1 MSGGSGSSKVA
12 GRPLWVYY
20 SPVNVKA
27 PESLMNSERAAIPWG
42 FPGALGGQARG
53 APFAVSFAGFRN
65 GRMSS

>member
-1 MSGGSGSSKVA
+1 M
-12 GRPLWVYY
+12 YY